1 MLLNTGG
8 SQKLL
13 LTTKESIVLLQRTAE
28 TSLNSILIKK
38 NGKKYIVISS

>member
-13 LTTKESIVLLQRTAE
+13 LTTKESIV
-28 TSLNSILIKK
+28 SWIKL
-38 NGKKYIVISS
+38 